1 MKPLSLILLLLG
13 ASFAQSPVAHTQSP
27 QLPLPQSPGQSS
39 DAKLP
44 NGKSQRDEIA
54 KADYKKNLEDATEIL
69 KLATELQS
77 DLDKQGAYIVSLKT
91 IKQTE
96 DIEKLAKNIRGRLKR
111 Y

>member
-1 MKPLSLILLLLG
+1 MKPLMLILLLLG
-13 ASFAQSPVAHTQSP
+13 ASFAQDPIRGPGLPSSPARETDV
-27 QLPLPQSPGQSS
+27 
-39 DAKLP
+39 KLP

-54 KADYKKNLEDATEIL
+54 KADYKKNLDDATELL
-69 KLATELQS
+69 KLATDLQS
-77 DLDKQGAYIVSLKT
+77 DLDKQGAYIVSLKS

>member
-1 MKPLSLILLLLG
+1 MKSLSLVVLLLG
-13 ASFAQSPVAHTQSP
+13 ASFAQAPVPKNPVPAQA
-27 QLPLPQSPGQSS
+27 PGAEN
-39 DAKLP
+39 DVKLP

-54 KADYKKNLEDATEIL
+54 KADYKKNLDDATELL
-69 KLATELQS
+69 KLVTDLQS
-77 DLDKQGAYIVSLKT
+77 DLDKQGAYIVSLKS